1 MEVGEGDGVHV
12 SDGKLPARPR
22 CQPHHGK
29 VFQQLTADGT
39 GSNLPGHGRCSSP
52 AHPGTPPA
60 APQPL
65 PAPRRLPQLTTKYF
79 WRPSCSWKAAPKTA
93 IWPS

>member
-12 SDGKLPARPR
+12 GDGEVPAWPR

-39 GSNLPGHGRCSSP
+39 SSHLPGQSHCSLP
-52 AHPGTPPA
+52 HAG
-60 APQPL
+60 QPL
-65 PAPRRLPQLTTKYF
+65 RSLSWHPPRLTTKYF
-79 WRPSCSWKAAPKTA
+79 WRPSCSWKAFPKTA